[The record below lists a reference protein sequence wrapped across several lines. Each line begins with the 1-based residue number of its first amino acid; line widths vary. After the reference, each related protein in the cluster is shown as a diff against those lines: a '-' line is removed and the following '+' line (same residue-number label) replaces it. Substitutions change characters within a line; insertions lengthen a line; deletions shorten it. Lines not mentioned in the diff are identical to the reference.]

1 MRSALGL
8 VCVIV
13 VTALAACE
21 AGDGTADNTE
31 TFREGQ
37 RTLDRLDPIPGAKR
51 QGRDAKAVLGDD
63 GAPGE
68 TVRGATRQ
76 WRLPGRSSARDVL
89 AHYAGEMRDLAYA
102 PGKRLGDMSSH
113 HENWVRGAACI
124 EVLTGNGKLIITA
137 APHCS
142 G

>member
-1 MRSALGL
+1 MRSGLGL
-8 VCVIV
+8 LLLIV
-13 VTALAACE
+13 ATALAACG
-21 AGDGTADNTE
+21 AGDGTADIRQ

-37 RTLDRLDPIPGAKR
+37 RTLNRLDAIPGAKR

-76 WRLPGRSSARDVL
+76 WRLHGRSSAPEVL
-89 AHYAGEMRDLAYA
+89 AHYAAEMRDLGYA
-102 PGKRLGDMSSH
+102 PGKRLGDRSSH

-124 EVLTGNGKLIITA
+124 EVLTGNGELIITA
-137 APHCS
+137 APRCS

>member
-1 MRSALGL
+1 MRAGLGL
-8 VCVIV
+8 LALIV
-13 VTALAACE
+13 VTAVAAC
-21 AGDGTADNTE
+21 GSGGGTAGNAE
-31 TFREGQ
+31 RFREGRQ
-37 RTLDRLDPIPGAKR
+37 TLDRLEAIPGAER

-76 WRLPGRSSARDVL
+76 WRLHGRFSARDVL
-89 AHYAGEMRDLAYA
+89 AHYAGQMRGLGYV
-102 PGKRLGDMSSH
+102 PGKRRGDKSSH

-124 EVLTGNGKLIITA
+124 EVLTGNGELIITA
-137 APHCS
+137 APRCV